1 MIEFKNVAKVFDND
15 FYALKNTDLTI
26 KKGTAFGL
34 LGSNGAGKSTM
45 LRLVSGIYQCEEG
58 EVLVDGEKV
67 FDNPLVKSRIFFI
80 NDETIQFGGFTLR
93 KLKNFYK
100 GFYPQFSEEDFEK
113 MRQTIDLPLDKKLNQ
128 FSKGMKRQ
136 AVVIVALACKT
147 DYLMLDEAFDGLD
160 PAMRIIVKRMLVD
173 AMLDRN
179 LTVIISSHN
188 LREISEICDRVA
200 FVHQG
205 EILFSKSIES
215 VQNEIQKVQV
225 VFKNPVCKEDF
236 GELDIVKFE
245 QTGSIYHIIARGKR
259 KDVENFFKEKNPVV
273 LDIIPLN
280 LEEIF
285 VIEMEARGYGYEK
298 DEQ

>member
-1 MIEFKNVAKVFDND
+1 MIEFNNVTKIFDD
-15 FYALKNTDLTI
+15 GFCALKDTNI
-26 KKGTAFGL
+26 QIQNGTAFGL

-45 LRLVSGIYQCEEG
+45 LRLVSGIYKPEKG
-58 EVLVDGEKV
+58 EVLVDGENV
-67 FDNPLVKSRIFFI
+67 FDNALTKSKIFFI
-80 NDETIQFGGFTLR
+80 NDETIQFGNFTLQ

-100 GFYPQFSEEDFEK
+100 GFYPNFSDEDFENLREK
-113 MRQTIDLPLDKKLNQ
+113 VKLPLDKKLNQ

-136 AVVIVALACKT
+136 AVVIVGLACHT

-173 AMLDRN
+173 AMIDRN

-188 LREISEICDRVA
+188 LREISEICDTVS

-205 EILFSKSIES
+205 EILFSKNIES

-225 VFKNPVCKEDF
+225 VFKNPIKQEDLSD
-236 GELDIVKFE
+236 LDIVKFE
-245 QTGSIYHIIARGKR
+245 NTGSIYHIIVRGER
-259 KDVENFFKEKNPVV
+259 DDVENYFRVKDPIV

-285 VIEMEARGYGYEK
+285 VIEMEARGYGYEN
-298 DEQ
+298 D